1 MTFEQ
6 GNALI
11 NPNTICSNDFE
22 LAAYLQM
29 FTINSELFK
38 TSNATVNPFRSGKRR
53 IKVYKSVKKNPI
65 T

>member
-29 FTINSELFK
+29 FTIIVNSLKRQMLQWTPLEAESGESKFTKALKK
-38 TSNATVNPFRSGKRR
+38 T
-53 IKVYKSVKKNPI
+53 PI